1 MSRFSEA
8 RHMILRDLR
17 RAYHDNSHCTA
28 TTNAFSVLHKKNRR
42 MGIAPRPAAMN
53 RCELN
58 PGQVHLP
65 AVKPGLV
72 PS

>member
-8 RHMILRDLR
+8 RHRILRDLR

-42 MGIAPRPAAMN
+42 MGIAPRPAAMI
-53 RCELN
+53 RFELS
-58 PGQVHLP
+58 PGQTYSS
-65 AVKPGLV
+65 AVKPGPV
-72 PS
+72 PN